1 MHDTAGFVGVFGR
14 LSAATL
20 VARGLRGLVTRGG
33 DVAGVVAIDGMRVR
47 SRRAPGVA
55 WLADEAAVDALTGR
69 VALGV
74 TLHLVDPEVAR
85 DTALGLVDPPRLP
98 ATAHLDDGPIALL
111 VSGGLVTVPD
121 GVIGASDASDAV
133 LQLVRRSGQRTAV
146 NRLVDALHGV
156 QGGYVVLLATRDRL
170 VVATDPHGVRPAVV
184 GALDEAVV
192 VASDARAL
200 LRLGAVPVRALA
212 PGEVVVV
219 DDNGIASL
227 RPFPRRRDAP
237 CVQEVLCLGAGD
249 DVVAGRPVEAWR
261 QAIGAELARLN
272 PVEADVVTCTPGQ
285 EAVTL
290 GWARALSVPFEPLL
304 VDGHASPSRVAG
316 RRVVLI
322 ANPGAGGAE
331 LRALQAA
338 GAREAVLRWPGPAAT
353 QACPFGVVSRPSGD
367 APTRAGLSLLE
378 VRGVLSGC
386 DGCLGGAFAV
396 TADTRDGQLP
406 LFRG

>member
-14 LSAATL
+14 FSAATL

-33 DVAGVVAIDGMRVR
+33 DVAGIVAIDGMRVR
-47 SRRAPGVA
+47 SKRAPGVA
-55 WLADEAAVDALTGR
+55 WLSDEAAVDALAGR
-69 VALGV
+69 VALGAS
-74 TLHLVDPEVAR
+74 LHLVDADAAR
-85 DTALGLVDPPRLP
+85 DTGLGLIDPPRLP
-98 ATAHLDDGPIALL
+98 ATAHLDDGPVALL

-121 GVIGASDASDAV
+121 GVIGAADASDAV

-170 VVATDPHGVRPAVV
+170 VVATDPHGVRPVVV

-192 VASDARAL
+192 VASDTRAL
-200 LRLGAVPVRALA
+200 LRVGAVPVRALS

-219 DDNGIASL
+219 DDSGIASL

-237 CVQEVLCLGAGD
+237 CVQEVLCLGSGD
-249 DVVAGRPVEAWR
+249 DVVAGRPVEGWR
-261 QAIGAELARLN
+261 QAIGAELARVS
-272 PVEADVVTCTPGQ
+272 PADADVVTCVPGQ
-285 EAVTL
+285 EAVAL
-290 GWARALSVPFEPLL
+290 GWARATSSPFEPLL
-304 VDGHASPSRVAG
+304 ADGHASPSRVAG
-316 RRVVLI
+316 RGVVLI
-322 ANPGAGGAE
+322 ADPGAGGAA

-338 GAREAVLRWPGPAAT
+338 GAREVHLRWPGPAAT
-353 QACPFGVVSRPSGD
+353 QPCPFGLVSRPSGD

-378 VRGVLSGC
+378 LRAVLTGC

-396 TADTRDGQLP
+396 TADARDGQLP